1 MAQPSTLRHRGRAH
15 AAGPNSPSAGV
26 PSSPP
31 IVELRLVNGF
41 ELCCAGETVELP
53 LTAQRLVA
61 FLALQERPMQRG
73 SVAAK
78 LWLDAIEERAFG
90 SLRSAIWRVK
100 QTEIPLIRTPDTR
113 LALDPD
119 VQVDR
124 SAAAGLARLLIS
136 DAADVDPW
144 QADLVPLRGEI
155 LPDWYDDW
163 LVIERETHRQLRLHA
178 LEALA
183 VRLTDAGRYGEAVE
197 VAMSA
202 IAGEPLRESAHRTL
216 CRIYLSEGNASEA
229 LRHAELYR
237 ELLMTQLGLH
247 ASPQFEELVGGLTPG

>member
-1 MAQPSTLRHRGRAH
+1 MAQPSALRHTGVTAH
-15 AAGPNSPSAGV
+15 AAGPPK
-26 PSSPP
+26 
-31 IVELRLVNGF
+31 VELRLVNGF

-53 LTAQRLVA
+53 LTSQRLVA
-61 FLALQERPMQRG
+61 FLALQERPIQR
-73 SVAAK
+73 SYVAAK

-90 SLRSAIWRVK
+90 SLRSAIWRIK
-100 QTEIPLIRTPDTR
+100 RTQIPVIRTPDTR
-113 LALDPD
+113 LAIDPA
-119 VQVDR
+119 VEVDF

-136 DAADVDPW
+136 DAADVYPW
-144 QADLVPLRGEI
+144 PVDLAPLRGEI

-183 VRLTDAGRYGEAVE
+183 VRLMDAGRYAEAIE
-197 VAMSA
+197 AALSA

-216 CRIYLSEGNASEA
+216 CGIYVSEGNASEA

-237 ELLMTQLGLH
+237 ALLMSQLGLH
-247 ASPQFEELVGGLTPG
+247 ASPEFEQLIGGLTPR